1 MSVFISPNHVNRAS
15 VNSPINGYN
24 KGKKGYY
31 RDSHKLW
38 RQQLLDA
45 GEIFKIFFDEDIVKV
60 RRKIGKKLA
69 SHVVKTQ
76 RGKMKMSGSSR
87 RRLMAIR
94 HIVGKDG
101 TLVFLDHA
109 PLASAQEYGETVYA
123 KGGYLAVGKAGQGY
137 GKPGTKSSDLF
148 TIRKKNGTLLLVKKN
163 PDDSIE
169 SVATLLKSVRIK
181 KSLGFYEKV
190 EAMLPRYIE
199 EIQQELWK
207 GFKYNGIGFDD
218 IR

>member
-1 MSVFISPNHVNRAS
+1 MT
-15 VNSPINGYN
+15 GYN

-31 RDSHKLW
+31 RDSHKEW
-38 RQQLLDA
+38 RGMLMDM
-45 GEIFKIFFDEDIVKV
+45 GEAFRIFFDEDVIAA
-60 RRKIGKKLA
+60 RKKAGKKISA
-69 SHVVKTQ
+69 HIVKTQ
-76 RGKMKMSGSSR
+76 RGKLKRSGSSN
-87 RRLMAIR
+87 RRLMAVQHVIGR
-94 HIVGKDG
+94 DG

-123 KGGYLAVGKAGQGY
+123 NGGYLAVGKAGKGY
-137 GKPGTKSSDLF
+137 GKPGTTSGDLF
-148 TIRKKNGTLLLVKKN
+148 TIRKKNGTLLLVKKM

-181 KSLGFYEKV
+181 KSLGFYERV

-207 GFKYNGIGFDD
+207 GIKYNEIGFDD